1 MRPSTESQV
10 ALNFCPNLPIS
21 GQVNPVN
28 PAESTCAAIAEKLSK
43 LPPFGPAVQN
53 LLRISLDDDSAVRLF
68 EDAFMSD
75 PALTAELLV
84 MANSAAFGG
93 RSRVQTIGMAI
104 RNLGLERVRSL
115 ATTSAL
121 RSHTQRGPDQQY
133 LASVWAHGV
142 ATAVAAEALG
152 ELSGFPD
159 LYTLGLTHDL
169 GRLGLFLAG
178 GQAYAVALSKEFLD
192 IEQADQAE
200 RNLFGVTHCQAGAVV
215 AAVWGF
221 PDSLAACMGQHHSLP
236 SGAQGGSRGMIVTA
250 CQMADSLGFPEVP
263 LSHAPGW
270 PELCPSLERN
280 PQLEPEAL
288 WDQITRRI
296 ADLRG

>member
-1 MRPSTESQV
+1 VDR
-10 ALNFCPNLPIS
+10 
-21 GQVNPVN
+21 VN
-28 PAESTCAAIAEKLSK
+28 PAESTCAAIVGKLSK
-43 LPPFGPAVQN
+43 LPPFGPAVQK
-53 LLRISLDDDSAVRLF
+53 LLRICLDDDSAAKLF
-68 EDAFMSD
+68 EEAFKSD
-75 PALTAELLV
+75 PALTGELLV

-93 RSRVQTIGMAI
+93 RSSVQTIGLAL

-121 RSHTQRGPDQQY
+121 RSHTQRGQPHKY

-178 GQAYAVALSKEFLD
+178 GQPYAVELSKEFPGID
-192 IEQADQAE
+192 QADQVE
-200 RNLFGVTHCQAGAVV
+200 RSLFGMTHSEAGAVV

-221 PDSLAACMGQHHSLP
+221 PESLAACMGEHHRLP
-236 SGAQGGSRGMIVTA
+236 IGAQGGPRGMIGTA

-263 LSHAPGW
+263 LSDAPPW
-270 PELCPSLERN
+270 PQLCPSLEN
-280 PQLEPEAL
+280 HPQLEPEAL
-288 WDQITRRI
+288 WDEITRRI